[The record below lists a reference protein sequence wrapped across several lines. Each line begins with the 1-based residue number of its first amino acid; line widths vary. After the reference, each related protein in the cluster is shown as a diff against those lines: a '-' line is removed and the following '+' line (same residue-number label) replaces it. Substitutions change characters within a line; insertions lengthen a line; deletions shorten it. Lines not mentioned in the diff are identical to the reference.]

1 MKQRNIN
8 FRQSHSERAGESSY
22 KNFHRTIVRN
32 LRFENLKG
40 ILKLKFG
47 GKEKYGQS

>member
-1 MKQRNIN
+1 MRQRNIN

-32 LRFENLKG
+32 LKG
-40 ILKLKFG
+40 VLKLKFG

>member
-8 FRQSHSERAGESSY
+8 FRQSNSERAGESSY

-32 LRFENLKG
+32 FKNSFVSTLG
-40 ILKLKFG
+40 KF
-47 GKEKYGQS
+47 KKYGTR